1 MPPLVRFIISRLLA
15 MPVTLLIVTAVLYG
29 FIMMTPPEVRAELY
43 YGQGVN
49 PDRLSPAQMER
60 IQENI
65 IRRYHLRDPF
75 PVSMQFGLAVCCV
88 ATGAIAPRSGTK
100 CCPL

>member
-29 FIMMTPPEVRAELY
+29 FVMMTPPEVRAELY

-49 PDRLSPAQMER
+49 PDRLSPAQVGRQPGE
-60 IQENI
+60 
-65 IRRYHLRDPF
+65 YHPPLPPARSF
-75 PVSMQFGLAVCCV
+75 SGAVCNFDWKF
-88 ATGAIAPRSGTK
+88 AAWQLG
-100 CCPL
+100 L